1 MAADGRR
8 EKLTIKLVYC
18 LNPLAIFEVHVK
30 TRIMRNILSFLVL
43 SLMGSTLRGQADYKP
58 DPLVDVIHYE
68 FNINLNDSTNTIAG
82 LTAVELNFSGPV
94 ATFSLDLKNI
104 NQAGKG
110 MKISHVSF
118 NGSDVTWSHSDN
130 KLRITPSAP
139 ETKGSHGE
147 LEITYSGAPADGLII
162 SKNKFGDRTFF
173 ADHWPDRASCYLPV
187 VDHPSDK
194 ATVDFNIT
202 APSHYEVVA
211 SGHLTEESDLPGGQK
226 ITRWK
231 EDIPVPVKVMTFAA
245 ASFAVQLAGTVN
257 GIPVWTWVF
266 PENRTEGFYDYSV
279 AVKPLSFYCNLI
291 GPYSYEKLANV
302 QSKTIFRGLENAG
315 AIFYSENSV
324 TGQGR
329 DEDLIAHEIAH
340 QWFGNSVSEKE
351 WHHIWL
357 SEGFA
362 TYLAAVYRE
371 MNYGKENLAGIMK
384 SARDRVIR
392 NFERNPGAVID
403 TTITNLMS
411 LLSTNSYQKGAW
423 VLHMVRYEVGEEKFW
438 EGMRL
443 YYNRYRNGNA
453 VTDDFRK
460 CMEEVSGTD
469 LKEFFHQWLY
479 VAGQPDLKISQEA
492 DGKSGKTVITI
503 EQTQNYIFS
512 FNLDVGVKDSKGSR
526 IISVPVKER
535 VTKISIKAEPGFE
548 LTPDPEV
555 KLLFRNMQSGAH
567 L

>member
-1 MAADGRR
+1 MMR
-8 EKLTIKLVYC
+8 KT
-18 LNPLAIFEVHVK
+18 NSFIFLLL
-30 TRIMRNILSFLVL
+30 LS
-43 SLMGSTLRGQADYKP
+43 STLRGQADYKP

-68 FNINLNDSTNTIAG
+68 FNLILNDSSNSIAG
-82 LTAVELNFSGPV
+82 MTVADLNFSGPV

-118 NGSDVTWSHSDN
+118 NGSDVNWTHSDN
-130 KLRITPSAP
+130 KLRITPSTP
-139 ETKGSHGE
+139 ETKGSHGQ
-147 LEITYSGAPADGLII
+147 LEITYSGVPADGLII

-202 APSHYEVVA
+202 APAHYEVVA
-211 SGHLTEESDLPGGQK
+211 SGHLIEESDLPGGQK
-226 ITRWK
+226 LTRWK
-231 EDIPVPVKVMTFAA
+231 EDVPLPVKVMTFAA
-245 ASFAVQLAGTVN
+245 ASFAVQLAGTVK

-302 QSKTIFRGLENAG
+302 QSKTIFGGLENAG
-315 AIFYSENSV
+315 TIFYSENSV
-324 TGQGR
+324 TGLGK
-329 DEDLIAHEIAH
+329 DEDLIAHEVAH
-340 QWFGNSVSEKE
+340 QWFGNSVSEEE

-362 TYLAAVYRE
+362 TYLATVYRE
-371 MNYGKENLAGIMK
+371 KNYGEKNLAEIMR
-384 SARDRVIR
+384 SARERVIR
-392 NFERNPGAVID
+392 SFERSPGAVID

-423 VLHMVRYEVGEEKFW
+423 VLHMLRYEVGEEKFW

-453 VTDDFRK
+453 VTDDFRR
-460 CMEEVSGTD
+460 CMEEISGRD

-479 VAGQPDLKISQEA
+479 VAGQPDLRISQEA
-492 DGKSGKTVITI
+492 GGKTGEIVITI
-503 EQTQNYIFS
+503 EQTQDYIYS
-512 FNLDVGVKDSKGSR
+512 FNLELGLKDSNGSR
-526 IISVPVKER
+526 IISVPVKDK
-535 VTKISIKAEPGFE
+535 VTRITIKAQPGFE
-548 LTPDPEV
+548 LIPDPDV
-555 KLLFRNMQSGAH
+555 KLLFRNLQGGKH
-567 L
+567 